1 MLKIAYWRLW
11 LDSACIGVGI
21 CVCICVG
28 FGICLSFDID
38 VALCVCVCIGVQV
51 LVFRYWCKFASVVVG
66 AGTWT
71 GTLSLY
77 SSLSTFYRGT

>member
-1 MLKIAYWRLW
+1 MLKIAYWCLW

-38 VALCVCVCIGVQV
+38 VAVCVCVCIGVQV
-51 LVFRYWCKFASVVVG
+51 LVFRYWCSGIGV
-66 AGTWT
+66 
-71 GTLSLY
+71 
-77 SSLSTFYRGT
+77 SSLVLLLVQGRGQVR